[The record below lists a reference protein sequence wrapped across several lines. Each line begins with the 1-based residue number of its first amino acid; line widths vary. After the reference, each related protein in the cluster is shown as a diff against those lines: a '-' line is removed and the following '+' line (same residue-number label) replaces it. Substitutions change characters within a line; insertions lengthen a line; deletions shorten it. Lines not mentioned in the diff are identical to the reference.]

1 MGFFD
6 KIKSTIN
13 QIKEENKGFGAAMKR
28 INSNGFCGNVNRGIK
43 NGDFWEGS
51 YLSVEN
57 GQCVI
62 YGSNQEDYFFDGSQ
76 VESFEQASTAKIMIA
91 KGNEQLPALR
101 FIIKFK
107 DGKKAQADIIDL
119 KIAEIKLTLGL

>member
-6 KIKSTIN
+6 KIKATIN

-28 INSNGFCGNVNRGIK
+28 INASGFCGNVNRGIK

-51 YLSVEN
+51 YLSIEN
-57 GQCVI
+57 GKCVI
-62 YGSNQEDYFFDGSQ
+62 YGSNQEDFFFEAAD
-76 VESFEQASTAKIMIA
+76 VESFEQVSTTKLMIS
-91 KGNEQLPALR
+91 KGNQQLPSFR
-101 FIIKFK
+101 FLITFK
-107 DGKKAQADIIDL
+107 DGKRAQADIIEL

>member
-6 KIKSTIN
+6 KIKNTIK

-28 INSNGFCGNVNRGIK
+28 INAAGFCGNVNRGIK

-57 GQCVI
+57 GKCVI
-62 YGSNQEDYFFDGSQ
+62 YGSNQEDYFFDGTD
-76 VESFEQASTAKIMIA
+76 VESFEQASTAKIMIS
-91 KGNEQLPALR
+91 KGNQQLSALR
-101 FIIKFK
+101 FIITFK
-107 DGKKAQADIIDL
+107 DGKRAQADIIEL
-119 KIAEIKLTLGL
+119 KISEVQLTLGL

>member
-6 KIKSTIN
+6 KIKEKLSK
-13 QIKEENKGFGAAMKR
+13 IKEENKGFGTAMKR
-28 INSNGFCGNVNRGIK
+28 INSSGFCGNVNRGIK

-57 GQCVI
+57 GKCVI
-62 YGSNQEDYFFDGSQ
+62 YGSNQEDYFFDGAD

-91 KGNEQLPALR
+91 KGNQQLPALR
-101 FIIKFK
+101 FVITFK
-107 DGKKAQADIIDL
+107 NGKRAQADIFEL
-119 KIAEIKLTLGL
+119 KIAEVKLTLGI